1 MTLRSLRA
9 LCALIVLLA
18 LLSACG
24 ARPPTQPA
32 DSGGSGALPTAAIV
46 VTKPEPTQAPIA
58 QPEPTQAVPA
68 AQPEPTQAP
77 VAQPEPTQ
85 AVPAAQPE
93 PTQAVPVAQPY
104 SPAIGQPL
112 NFGVVAHLYYTD
124 RDRVLTL
131 AQNAQFD
138 WVRQQVVWR
147 DIEDPTQG
155 IFGWEELDAIVEAV
169 NRYGR
174 KLLVNIVQSPT
185 PYNATNGLPDDPE
198 TLGRFVELMAQRYGD
213 KIQAY
218 EIWNEPNL
226 AHENGGNIVTEDVG
240 HYVEILKV
248 AYQRIKAVT
257 PNALVLAAASSSSG
271 VTNPAIALS
280 DEEFYRA
287 MYTYNGGEVRN
298 YFDVQAIHPGG
309 AANPPDTLWPENPS
323 FIEGCTPAPER
334 CWNDDETHYFRHIE
348 NVHGWMQELGM
359 GDKPAWIT
367 EYGWATPNST
377 PGYEFGN
384 FVSIEQQADYITG
397 AMRQVYE
404 QYPYVTNMFLWNINF
419 AVLWG
424 ERGDP
429 NHEQAAFGIL
439 NPDWSPRPSYLGIQ
453 SLIAE
458 LKQEQDR

>member
-1 MTLRSLRA
+1 MRNRKQPLR
-9 LCALIVLLA
+9 IVVA
-18 LLSACG
+18 LLGAAILASCG
-24 ARPPTQPA
+24 GPAAPPA
-32 DSGGSGALPTAAIV
+32 GGQSEIPTASLATAV
-46 VTKPEPTQAPIA
+46 PTEATSAQVPTQAAPTTA
-58 QPEPTQAVPA
+58 AEQPAPTTGAEQPA
-68 AQPEPTQAP
+68 TIPTGVMVTPEGSAPT
-77 VAQPEPTQ
+77 EN
-85 AVPAAQPE
+85 PA
-93 PTQAVPVAQPY
+93 AQPY

-112 NFGVVAHLYYTD
+112 NFGIVTHLYYTD

-138 WVRQQVVWR
+138 WVRQQVVWK
-147 DIEDPTQG
+147 DIEDPVQG
-155 IFGWEELDAIVEAV
+155 IFGWEELDAIVEAT

-174 KLLVNIVQSPT
+174 RLLVNIVQSPT
-185 PYNATNGLPDDPE
+185 AYNATNGLPDDPQ
-198 TLGRFVELMAQRYGD
+198 TLGRFVEIMAQRYGE

-226 AHENGGNIVTEDVG
+226 AHETGGTIRPEDVG
-240 HYVEILKV
+240 RYVEILKV
-248 AYQRIKAVT
+248 AYQRIKAVN
-257 PNALVLAAASSSSG
+257 PNAIVLAAASSSSG
-271 VTNPAIALS
+271 VTNPSLALS

-298 YFDVQAIHPGG
+298 YFDVQAVHPGG

-323 FIEGCTPAPER
+323 FIEGCLPAPDR

-348 NVHGWMQELGM
+348 NVRSWMEANGM
-359 GDKPAWIT
+359 ADKPVWIT

-384 FVSIEQQADYITG
+384 FVSSEQQAEYIS
-397 AMRQVYE
+397 AAIRRAYE

-429 NHEQAAFGIL
+429 NHEQASFSIL
-439 NPDWSPRPSYLGIQ
+439 NPDWSPRPSYLAVQ

-458 LKQEQDR
+458 LRQKQGR